1 MAEKNPYKKGGMFD
15 GASHLIFEMA
25 KGLRKNM
32 TESEKILWFHLK
44 QSPEEFKFRRQH
56 PLGIYIADFY
66 CHKAKLVIEL
76 DGNVHD
82 DADVKNNDEIRQRS
96 IEDGG
101 IKVVRFK
108 NERIYKELETVLKE
122 IKSHLITQ

>member
-1 MAEKNPYKKGGMFD
+1 MEKNPYKKGGMFD
-15 GASHLIFEMA
+15 GASPLIFQMA

-44 QSPEEFKFRRQH
+44 QSPEGFKFRRQH

-96 IEDGG
+96 IEEGV
-101 IKVVRFK
+101 IRVVRFK
-108 NERIYKELETVLKE
+108 KERVYKEIETVLQE

>member
-1 MAEKNPYKKGGMFD
+1 MEKNPYKKGGMFD
-15 GASHLIFEMA
+15 GASPLIFEMA

-44 QSPEEFKFRRQH
+44 QSPEGFKFRRQH

-96 IEDGG
+96 IEEGG
-101 IKVVRFK
+101 IRVVRFN
-108 NERIYKELETVLKE
+108 NERVYKELETVLQE

>member
-1 MAEKNPYKKGGMFD
+1 MEKNPYKKGGMFD
-15 GASHLIFEMA
+15 GASPLIFEMA

-44 QSPEEFKFRRQH
+44 QSPEGFKFRRQH

-96 IEDGG
+96 IEEGG
-101 IKVVRFK
+101 IRVVRFK
-108 NERIYKELETVLKE
+108 NERVYKEIETVLQE